1 MQFVNSISKLIQ
13 FGLLHS
19 SVPRLLLLLI
29 LLKAWRPFSCE
40 CNIAPAVG
48 GPNNLDVRFGPRHK
62 CLHGGGRSL
71 LRSPRWVLR
80 LTPLD
85 NFLAFSDQRK
95 ERDGIVNSRKYL
107 WKYQNET
114 AVRCNAHPRL
124 TCITRSLAPEC
135 LYSRDLFLLSAQLGE
150 PQF

>member
-1 MQFVNSISKLIQ
+1 MQKRLLRRLADHVSFPLAYSSNRQHGSFALNALVKMQFVNSISKLIQ

-19 SVPRLLLLLI
+19 SVPRLLLLL
-29 LLKAWRPFSCE
+29 LKAWRPFSCE

-48 GPNNLDVRFGPRHK
+48 GPHNLDVRFGPRHK

-107 WKYQNET
+107 
-114 AVRCNAHPRL
+114 
-124 TCITRSLAPEC
+124 
-135 LYSRDLFLLSAQLGE
+135 
-150 PQF
+150 